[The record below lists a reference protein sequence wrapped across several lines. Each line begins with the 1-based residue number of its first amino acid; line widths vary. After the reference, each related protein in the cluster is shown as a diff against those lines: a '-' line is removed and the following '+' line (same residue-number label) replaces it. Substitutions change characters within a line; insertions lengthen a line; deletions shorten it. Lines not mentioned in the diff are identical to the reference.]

1 MSSFNYYL
9 FDTGARLVQSDSAEH
24 DDILD
29 AFERMRDL
37 LDRHATIE
45 MVQLWQAENFV
56 GHIKRSEGRLVLK
69 SQADPL
75 PTHPLFTRDSPETK
89 AS

>member
-1 MSSFNYYL
+1 MTFFNYYL
-9 FDTGARLVQSDSAEH
+9 FDAGARLVESDSAEH
-24 DDILD
+24 ADILD

-37 LDRHATIE
+37 LDEHGAIE

-69 SQADPL
+69 NQADPL
-75 PTHPLFTRDSPETK
+75 PTHPLFAQNPPETK

>member
-1 MSSFNYYL
+1 MNFFNYYL
-9 FDTGARLVQSDSAEH
+9 FDADARLIESDRAEH
-24 DDILD
+24 SDILD

-37 LDRHATIE
+37 LDRHTTIE

-69 SQADPL
+69 NQADPL
-75 PTHPLFTRDSPETK
+75 PAHPLFTQDSPEIK

>member
-9 FDTGARLVQSDSAEH
+9 FDTGAQLVRSDSAEH
-24 DDILD
+24 EDILD

-75 PTHPLFTRDSPETK
+75 PTHPLFTQESPETK